1 MSQAPAQHRAI
12 ADYLAG
18 QFGGEIKVMGQSY
31 LDGLSVNVMV
41 SSGAPEGTYLSCST
55 IGLSDRELVLDEAP
69 MGFGVELCGAL
80 YADETPFVEMLADI
94 AHEVQAGEW
103 SIALNT
109 ILPDVMQPYFP
120 GSQMQHLLLVH
131 PFFWDESFGLFEQ
144 EGRRTVWLQIIPIS
158 DSEYALAEAEG
169 VEALEEKLEAAGADV
184 FDLLRAPVV

>member
-55 IGLSDRELVLDEAP
+55 IGLSDRELVLDEEP

>member
-41 SSGAPEGTYLSCST
+41 SSGAPEGSYLSCST
-55 IGLSDRELVLDEAP
+55 IGLSDRELVLDEEP

-144 EGRRTVWLQIIPIS
+144 DGRRTVWLQIIPIS

>member
-12 ADYLAG
+12 ADYLAS

-31 LDGLSVNVMV
+31 LDGLSVNVLV
-41 SSGAPEGTYLSCST
+41 SSGAPEGAYLSCST
-55 IGLSDRELVLDEAP
+55 IGLSDRKLVLDDEP

-80 YADETPFVEMLADI
+80 HADETPFVEMLADI

-103 SIALNT
+103 TIALGT

-131 PFFWDESFGLFEQ
+131 PFFWDEAFGLFEQ

>member
-55 IGLSDRELVLDEAP
+55 IGLSDRELVLDEEP

-131 PFFWDESFGLFEQ
+131 PFFWDEAFGLFEQ

>member
-1 MSQAPAQHRAI
+1 MSQAPPQHRAI

-55 IGLSDRELVLDEAP
+55 IGLSDRELVLAEEP

-144 EGRRTVWLQIIPIS
+144 DGRRTVWLQIIPIS

>member
-1 MSQAPAQHRAI
+1 MSQAPPQHRAI

-55 IGLSDRELVLDEAP
+55 IGLSDRELVLDEEP

-144 EGRRTVWLQIIPIS
+144 DGRRTVWLQIIPIS

>member
-12 ADYLAG
+12 ADYLAS
-18 QFGGEIKVMGQSY
+18 QFGGQIKVMGQSY
-31 LDGLSVNVMV
+31 LDGLSVNVLV

-55 IGLSDRELVLDEAP
+55 IGLSDRELVLDDEP

-103 SIALNT
+103 TIALNT

-131 PFFWDESFGLFEQ
+131 PFFWDEAFGLFEQ

>member
-12 ADYLAG
+12 ADYLAA

-31 LDGLSVNVMV
+31 LDGLSVNVLV

-55 IGLSDRELVLDEAP
+55 IGLSDRELVLDEEP

-80 YADETPFVEMLADI
+80 HADETPFVEMLADI

-103 SIALNT
+103 TIALGT

-131 PFFWDESFGLFEQ
+131 PFFWDEAFGLFEQ
-144 EGRRTVWLQIIPIS
+144 DGRRTVWLQIIPIS

-184 FDLLRAPVV
+184 FNLSRAPVV

>member
-55 IGLSDRELVLDEAP
+55 IGLSDRELVLDEEP

-144 EGRRTVWLQIIPIS
+144 DGRRTVWLQIIPIS

>member
-12 ADYLAG
+12 ADYLAS

-31 LDGLSVNVMV
+31 LDGLSVNVLV

-55 IGLSDRELVLDEAP
+55 IGLSDRELVLDDEP

-103 SIALNT
+103 TIALGT

-131 PFFWDESFGLFEQ
+131 PFFWDEAFGLFEQ

>member
-55 IGLSDRELVLDEAP
+55 IGLSDRELVLDEEP

-80 YADETPFVEMLADI
+80 YAGETPFVEMLADI

-144 EGRRTVWLQIIPIS
+144 DGRRTVWLQIIPIS

>member
-18 QFGGEIKVMGQSY
+18 RFGGEIKVMGQSY
-31 LDGLSVNVMV
+31 LDGMSVNVLV
-41 SSGAPEGTYLSCST
+41 SSGAADGAHPSCST
-55 IGLSDRELVLDEAP
+55 IGLSDRELVLDDEP
-69 MGFGVELCGAL
+69 MGFGIELCGAL
-80 YADETPFVEMLADI
+80 HADETPFVEMLADI

-103 SIALNT
+103 TIALGT

-131 PFFWDESFGLFEQ
+131 PFFWDEEFGLFEQ
-144 EGRRTVWLQIIPIS
+144 DGRRTVWLQIIPIS

-169 VEALEEKLEAAGADV
+169 VEALEERLEAAGADV
-184 FDLLRAPVV
+184 TDLLRTPVV

>member
-1 MSQAPAQHRAI
+1 MSQAPARHRAI

-31 LDGLSVNVMV
+31 LDGLSVNVLV

-55 IGLSDRELVLDEAP
+55 IGLSDRELVLDEEP

-103 SIALNT
+103 SIALGT

-131 PFFWDESFGLFEQ
+131 PFFWDEAFGLFEQ
-144 EGRRTVWLQIIPIS
+144 AGRRTVWLQIIPIS

>member
-12 ADYLAG
+12 ADYLAA

-31 LDGLSVNVMV
+31 LDGLSVNVLV

-55 IGLSDRELVLDEAP
+55 IGLSDRELVLDEEP

-80 YADETPFVEMLADI
+80 HADETPFVEMLADI

-103 SIALNT
+103 TIAMGT

-131 PFFWDESFGLFEQ
+131 PFFWDEAFGLFEQ
-144 EGRRTVWLQIIPIS
+144 DGRRTVWLQIIPIS

-184 FDLLRAPVV
+184 FDLSRAPVA

>member
-12 ADYLAG
+12 AGYLAG

-55 IGLSDRELVLDEAP
+55 IGLSDRELVLDEEP

-131 PFFWDESFGLFEQ
+131 PFFWDEPFGLFEQ

>member
-12 ADYLAG
+12 ADYLAA

-31 LDGLSVNVMV
+31 LDGLSVNVLV

-55 IGLSDRELVLDEAP
+55 IGLSDRELILDEEP

-80 YADETPFVEMLADI
+80 HADETPFVEMLADI

-103 SIALNT
+103 TIALGT

-131 PFFWDESFGLFEQ
+131 PFFWDEAFGLFEQ
-144 EGRRTVWLQIIPIS
+144 DGRRTVWLQIIPIS

-184 FDLLRAPVV
+184 FDLSRAPVV

>member
-55 IGLSDRELVLDEAP
+55 IGLSDRELVLDEEP

-80 YADETPFVEMLADI
+80 YADETPFVEMLADF

-144 EGRRTVWLQIIPIS
+144 DGRRTVWLQIIPIS

>member
-12 ADYLAG
+12 ADYLAA

-31 LDGLSVNVMV
+31 LDGLSVNVLV

-55 IGLSDRELVLDEAP
+55 IGLSDRALVLDEEP

-80 YADETPFVEMLADI
+80 HADETPFVEMLADI

-131 PFFWDESFGLFEQ
+131 PFFWDEAFGLFEQ
-144 EGRRTVWLQIIPIS
+144 DGRRTVWLQIIPIS